1 MKEKLVVAVD
11 GSAPSQKGLELAARL
26 ALALGLQLELVN
38 VQPPVLLAPGV
49 YADAIRLVEQA
60 HARTSSEVL
69 HAAANEV
76 RRLGGGDVVT
86 ASLVGA
92 PAEAIAD
99 HSRGE
104 EVWAVVVGAKG
115 HSAVGRVL
123 LGSVA
128 DRLVHICNRPVLV
141 VR

>member
-1 MKEKLVVAVD
+1 
-11 GSAPSQKGLELAARL
+11 
-26 ALALGLQLELVN
+26 
-38 VQPPVLLAPGV
+38 
-49 YADAIRLVEQA
+49 
-60 HARTSSEVL
+60 
-69 HAAANEV
+69 
-76 RRLGGGDVVT
+76 VVT

-141 VR
+141 VRGRGIDEALAPARSCADESGSGVVWRDQAALTCETCAQSRVVALCCKSRGWCPCCTTRHALDTGVHLESVLPAWRTGSGR